1 MGVKRLQSEC
11 VSDVRPHPFT
21 DGQRQFCPKHV
32 VMVVSEERQLL
43 GDTVVRNNSQILF
56 IPGGDGADMKEKDKN
71 PSVIV
76 INCKTSIFIAKLF
89 SFAPLLHCNVGNGIA
104 NSCQNFCV
112 LGLQ

>member
-32 VMVVSEERQLL
+32 VMVVGEERQLL

-56 IPGGDGADMKEKDKN
+56 IPGGDGADMNER
-71 PSVIV
+71 I
-76 INCKTSIFIAKLF
+76 KTRLSSLSTAKLAF
-89 SFAPLLHCNVGNGIA
+89 SL
-104 NSCQNFCV
+104 QNFS
-112 LGLQ
+112 LLPLSYIAMLAMA